1 MQNIGA
7 DRDRGQ
13 GTDMGH
19 GTPRFRKNR
28 KQGHGYCNT
37 YIHMH
42 AYIITNNTWQSKIYF
57 DYKKN

>member
-13 GTDMGH
+13 GADMGH

-42 AYIITNNTWQSKIYF
+42 AYIITNNT
-57 DYKKN
+57 